1 MSQAKEGDKVKV
13 HYTGKFED
21 GTLFDSSQE
30 RGPLEF
36 TVGSGQLIHGFDQG
50 VRGMVV
56 GDKKTVEI
64 TPENAYGKRNED
76 LTTTVKRTEFS
87 KEIVPEV
94 GQQLETQDKDGQQVI
109 LTITGIDGDDVS
121 LDANHPLAGKTL
133 HFDLELV
140 EIL

>member
-36 TVGSGQLIHGFDQG
+36 TVGSGQLIPGFDQG
-50 VRGMVV
+50 VRGMAV
-56 GDKKTVEI
+56 GDKRTVEI
-64 TPENAYGKRNED
+64 APENAYGERNED

-109 LTITGIDGDDVS
+109 LTITGIDGDNVS